1 MGIAQTILAHVLG
14 YVCWTSALA
23 AGLSPTFASCAMAGS
38 LVFAAYVHSWMF
50 NLWGATKFTG
60 ATRAFVALA
69 LQIVLAGVWILVA
82 RFILGPYAATVAGMN
97 LPTDINVLTLL
108 FTLDIC
114 LPVLIAHN
122 SFWLRAPLTLP
133 MPPGVPPS
141 DQAE

>member
-1 MGIAQTILAHVLG
+1 
-14 YVCWTSALA
+14 
-23 AGLSPTFASCAMAGS
+23 
-38 LVFAAYVHSWMF
+38 
-50 NLWGATKFTG
+50 
-60 ATRAFVALA
+60 
-69 LQIVLAGVWILVA
+69 
-82 RFILGPYAATVAGMN
+82 LGPYAATVAGMN